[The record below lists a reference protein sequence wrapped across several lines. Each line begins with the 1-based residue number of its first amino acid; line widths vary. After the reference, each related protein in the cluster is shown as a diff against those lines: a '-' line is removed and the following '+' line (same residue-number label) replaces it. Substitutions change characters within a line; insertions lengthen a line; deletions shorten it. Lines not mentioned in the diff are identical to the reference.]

1 MYNTLMIVALTV
13 LGNPAPET
21 PAAADTT
28 SPHGLSVGVSVGSK
42 HSTYF
47 PEHTEQDYDRVEF
60 SGLDRLP
67 AAEVSLNYHCMF
79 EASELRL
86 GFHAGFAALEQDD
99 GAFEHTYT
107 SIPLIGTFE
116 WAKHIGATPWT
127 IAIGLGGGAVWNQST
142 LEAGQNFISESASRG
157 GKVVRAGGAV
167 QYALPIG
174 ADIGLEYQF
183 QMEAR
188 VTSHTI
194 ALTTDYLIFG
204 GN

>member
-21 PAAADTT
+21 PAAADAT
-28 SPHGLSVGVSVGSK
+28 SPHGLSIGLSVGSK
-42 HSTYF
+42 HSSYF
-47 PEHTEQDYDRVEF
+47 PEHTGQDDDRVEF

-79 EASELRL
+79 EASDLRL
-86 GFHAGFAALEQDD
+86 GVHAGFAALDQDD
-99 GAFEHTYT
+99 GAFVHTYT
-107 SIPLIGTFE
+107 SLPLLGTLE
-116 WAKHIGATPWT
+116 WAKHIGTTPWT
-127 IAIGLGGGAVWNQST
+127 IAMGFGLGRVWNEST
-142 LEAGQNFISESASRG
+142 LQAGEDFISESSSRAG
-157 GKVVRAGGAV
+157 PVVRTSGAV

-183 QMEAR
+183 QLETR

-204 GN
+204 GH